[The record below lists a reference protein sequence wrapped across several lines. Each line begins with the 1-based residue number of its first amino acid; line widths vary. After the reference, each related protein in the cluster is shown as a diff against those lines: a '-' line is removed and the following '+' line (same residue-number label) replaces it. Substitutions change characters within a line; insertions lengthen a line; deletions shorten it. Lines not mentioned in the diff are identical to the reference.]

1 MRIFLHDLFGYL
13 TVAHR
18 VNGGEVFIAVLCFNT
33 EHRAEVFFVAE
44 NNVNIGH
51 QRLRRAAGV
60 RLAPERA
67 AVVEI
72 IACGRAVLLRSLE
85 RVQNLLRR
93 VLAQCRHN
101 AGGVEPA
108 GVKHGFPV
116 DIARLD
122 LAERGVAAVID
133 LIACARADADLN
145 ERQTIARTADLVK
158 RLDNDVRHIDTVH
171 SCMLDDIFARPVV
184 DQFRNISGLLLRH
197 QTFDAQVGDV
207 DAAVELCG
215 CNAQLQRVRLSETV
229 VVRRRHADVR
239 FAEAHEIILCHA

>member
-1 MRIFLHDLFGYL
+1 M
-13 TVAHR
+13 
-18 VNGGEVFIAVLCFNT
+18 
-33 EHRAEVFFVAE
+33 
-44 NNVNIGH
+44 
-51 QRLRRAAGV
+51 
-60 RLAPERA
+60 
-67 AVVEI
+67 
-72 IACGRAVLLRSLE
+72 
-85 RVQNLLRR
+85 
-93 VLAQCRHN
+93 
-101 AGGVEPA
+101 
-108 GVKHGFPV
+108 
-116 DIARLD
+116 
-122 LAERGVAAVID
+122 AAVID